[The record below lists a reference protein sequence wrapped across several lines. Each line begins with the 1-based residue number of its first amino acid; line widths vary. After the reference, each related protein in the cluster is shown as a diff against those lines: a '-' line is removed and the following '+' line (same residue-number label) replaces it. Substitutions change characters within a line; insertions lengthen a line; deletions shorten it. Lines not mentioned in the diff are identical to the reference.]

1 MIANTIPIPKKAP
14 KIPRMMPIN
23 PTTIASKITVCLICF
38 LVAPID
44 ENNPMEEVEVQEVET
59 NE

>member
-1 MIANTIPIPKKAP
+1 MGD
-14 KIPRMMPIN
+14 MEVLD
-23 PTTIASKITVCLICF
+23 IT
-38 LVAPID
+38 ID